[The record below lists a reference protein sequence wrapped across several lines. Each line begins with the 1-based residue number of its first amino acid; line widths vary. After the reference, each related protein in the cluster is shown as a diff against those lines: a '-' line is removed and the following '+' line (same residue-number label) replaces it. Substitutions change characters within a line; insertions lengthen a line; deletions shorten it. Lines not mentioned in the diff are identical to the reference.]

1 MSQPFTPPTPSSAAA
16 TVPNNLILAIIATV
30 VSIIG
35 CCLPHGVVSL
45 IFAIQV
51 NQKAQA
57 GDIEGAT
64 NAARQAKMFAWI
76 SIIVGAVCFVI
87 GIIFGVFGVIL
98 SAISNR

>member
-16 TVPNNLILAIIATV
+16 VVPNNMILAIIATV

-51 NQKAQA
+51 NKKAQA
-57 GDIEGAT
+57 GDIDGAT
-64 NAARQAKMFAWI
+64 NAAKQAKMCGWI
-76 SIIVGAVCFVI
+76 SIILGVIGFVVWCFVI
-87 GIIFGVFGVIL
+87 GF
-98 SAISNR
+98 SAIMAA

>member
-1 MSQPFTPPTPSSAAA
+1 MSQPFTPPAPSSAAA
-16 TVPNNLILAIIATV
+16 TVPNNMILAIIATV

-51 NQKAQA
+51 NKKVQA

-64 NAARQAKMFAWI
+64 NAAKQAKMWAWI
-76 SIIVGAVCFVI
+76 SIAV
-87 GIIFGVFGVIL
+87 GIIGFIVWILVFGVSGIAAFL
-98 SAISNR
+98 NR